1 MLDTCAGDYKKHKYI
16 DQPGKQMRNFYQNEL
31 KKSFSKNI
39 LNNPLIKDSLET
51 MQNQKNKNS
60 KKLYDEIIDITKFKP
75 ILYELVNDYF
85 SNINKNNRNIDIELP
100 YIIQILA
107 LVNYNKQYVLETI
120 RLCM

>member
-1 MLDTCAGDYKKHKYI
+1 
-16 DQPGKQMRNFYQNEL
+16 MRSFYQNEL

-60 KKLYDEIIDITKFKP
+60 KKLYDEIIDNTKFKP

-107 LVNYNKQYVLETI
+107 LVNYNK
-120 RLCM
+120 

>member
-1 MLDTCAGDYKKHKYI
+1 
-16 DQPGKQMRNFYQNEL
+16 MRSFFQNEF
-31 KKSFSKNI
+31 KKSFTKNI

-60 KKLYDEIIDITKFKP
+60 KKLYDEIIDNTKFKP
-75 ILYELVNDYF
+75 ILNELVNDYF

-107 LVNYNKQYVLETI
+107 LVYYNK
-120 RLCM
+120 